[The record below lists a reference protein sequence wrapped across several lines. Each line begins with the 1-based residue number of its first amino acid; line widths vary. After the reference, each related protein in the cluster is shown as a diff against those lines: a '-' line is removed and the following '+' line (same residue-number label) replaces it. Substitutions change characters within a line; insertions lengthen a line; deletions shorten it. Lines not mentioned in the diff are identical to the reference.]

1 MKRDG
6 VLRKAQGFH
15 MVVSC
20 YIFFLTFYA
29 ISMGAESFMGLLAVT
44 LPIFL
49 LTLLTA
55 IVMLVM
61 AIFYSFKT
69 KPVSF
74 YLAAVSVMSVPFVIL
89 ALDNIFYFYE
99 PLVLPTNSIILISAI
114 YSVTSLLFVI
124 ASKVRE
130 G

>member
-1 MKRDG
+1 M
-6 VLRKAQGFH
+6 L
-15 MVVSC
+15 VSC
-20 YIFFLTFYA
+20 YIFFLTFLA
-29 ISMGAESFMGLLAVT
+29 FSMGAQSFMGPLALT

-74 YLAAVSVMSVPFVIL
+74 YLAAASVISVPFVIHE
-89 ALDNIFYFYE
+89 LDNIFYFYE
-99 PLVLPTNSIILISAI
+99 PLVLPTNSIISISAI
-114 YSVTSLLFVI
+114 YSVTSLLLVI
-124 ASKVRE
+124 ASKFRE